1 MTHDAWT
8 SARRGAH
15 TTSAQAS
22 APWPAGLAEAGQP
35 QADHLDPD
43 GSAVY
48 KTAYVKPT
56 ELLTLAEVRFAV
68 EHLLARY
75 QARQAVSWRTED
87 WFGEEDAQRAIT
99 LSRSVVSH
107 NPPPPPDDPR
117 PTLANRPATPPP
129 IPLTDAALDTVVAA
143 FTIPPKALIT
153 ALSRL
158 GVQAKTATDAD
169 YYVAFTLLDHYNN
182 DDYWFDL
189 IRLSGITVAN
199 IPRLRAMLG
208 TERLDLL
215 LRLDWDAAAIMNATA
230 DPDRL
235 PMDALRTMVALHTG
249 EPA

>member
-1 MTHDAWT
+1 MTQPAWMSPQPS
-8 SARRGAH
+8 SAV
-15 TTSAQAS
+15 T

-35 QADHLDPD
+35 QTEHVGPD
-43 GSAVY
+43 GHAVY

-68 EHLLARY
+68 EHLLGRY
-75 QARQAVSWRTED
+75 QARQAVSWRTEE

-99 LSRSVVSH
+99 LSRSVVAY
-107 NPPPPPDDPR
+107 NPPPRDEPR
-117 PTLANRPATPPP
+117 PTPTLRPATPPP
-129 IPLTDAALDTVVAA
+129 IPLTDAALDAVVAA

-158 GVQAKTATDAD
+158 GVIAKTATDAD

-182 DDYWFDL
+182 DDQWFDL

-199 IPRLRAMLG
+199 IPRLRTMLG

-215 LRLDWDAAAIMNATA
+215 LRLDWDASAIMNATA

-235 PMDALRTMVALHTG
+235 SLDALRTMVALYTG
-249 EPA
+249 KPA